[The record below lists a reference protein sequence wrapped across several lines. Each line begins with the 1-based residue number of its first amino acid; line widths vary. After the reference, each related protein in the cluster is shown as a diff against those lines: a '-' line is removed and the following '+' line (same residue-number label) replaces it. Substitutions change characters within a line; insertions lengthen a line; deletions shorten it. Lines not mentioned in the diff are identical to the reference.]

1 MSRFSTLYRGET
13 QIDFVGQAKRWFTV
27 SATVL
32 AVCVLS
38 LAIRNLNLSL
48 DFTGGIAIESPNP
61 AGADIGEIRDALGA
75 QGDTA
80 RIQLI
85 DDGAAVR
92 LQTEAL
98 DLDDE
103 RQLVRDLL
111 AVTGSTIEATDVDSV
126 GPTFG
131 RQIAQRAVQALLVFL
146 GVVVIFISIR
156 FEWKMAVGALAALFH
171 DLLIT
176 FGAYSVLGFEVTPAT
191 VVAVLTILGYSLYDT
206 VVVFDKISENVT
218 EDQDRSTYSSLV
230 NRSMNQVLM
239 RSINTSLTSLLPVGS
254 LLFIGSLLLGAGT
267 LREFALALFVGIAAG
282 TYSSIFVAS
291 PVLALWK
298 EREDEWSRRRYRA
311 GKKEARKAEVSA
323 ATEPA
328 ERPES
333 GAPARR
339 LSSRGQKEQSSP
351 PDDRPTGAVPRPPKK
366 RRR

>member
-1 MSRFSTLYRGET
+1 MSALGTLYRGET
-13 QIDFVGQAKRWFTV
+13 QIDFVGQARRWFRL
-27 SATVL
+27 SAIVL

-38 LAIRNLNLSL
+38 LIFRGLNLSI
-48 DFTGGIAIESPNP
+48 DFTGGTAIETPNP
-61 AGADIGEIRDALGA
+61 AGADIGDIRDALGT

-92 LQTEAL
+92 LQTGSLEL
-98 DLDDE
+98 DVE
-103 RQLVRDLL
+103 RDLVRDLVS
-111 AVTGSTIEATDVDSV
+111 VTGATIEETDVQSV

-131 RQIAQRAVQALLVFL
+131 RQITQRALEALLIFL
-146 GVVVIFISIR
+146 GVVVVFISIR

-176 FGAYSVLGFEVTPAT
+176 AGAYSVLGFEVTPAT
-191 VVAVLTILGYSLYDT
+191 VVAILTILGYSLYDT
-206 VVVFDKISENVT
+206 VVVFDKIKENVL
-218 EDQDRSTYSSLV
+218 EDQERSTYSSLV
-230 NRSMNQVLM
+230 NLSMNQVLM
-239 RSINTSLTSLLPVGS
+239 RSIITSLTSLLPVGS

-311 GKKEARKAEVSA
+311 GKKEARRQEVEEA
-323 ATEPA
+323 AASEPA
-328 ERPES
+328 T
-333 GAPARR
+333 AKPARM
-339 LSSRGQKEQSSP
+339 SSRGQKQATGP

-366 RRR
+366 KRR